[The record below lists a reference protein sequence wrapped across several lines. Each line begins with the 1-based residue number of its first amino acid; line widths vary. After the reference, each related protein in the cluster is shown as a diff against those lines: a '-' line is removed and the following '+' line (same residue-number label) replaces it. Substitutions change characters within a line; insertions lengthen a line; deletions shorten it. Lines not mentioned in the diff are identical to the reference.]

1 MILNPSIEK
10 RTVNVLWIR
19 RDYARQWAKLE
30 KEDVYTLSEWAKS
43 MRSLTQ
49 IIILKNVTGQ

>member
-1 MILNPSIEK
+1 MILNPSIGK

-19 RDYARQWAKLE
+19 RDYARQWAKLA

-49 IIILKNVTGQ
+49 III

>member
-1 MILNPSIEK
+1 MILNPSIGK

-43 MRSLTQ
+43 MRSLTH
-49 IIILKNVTGQ
+49 III